1 MCHNIIINLFYFP
14 FSFLLLPNIQI
25 EINNHPTVTIF
36 LCVQIQKLKWPNS
49 ILSTQKKEWNKIF
62 LIPYFHDNSVS
73 LSFSLYSG
81 LIEEQI
87 KTKG

>member
-1 MCHNIIINLFYFP
+1 MC
-14 FSFLLLPNIQI
+14 PNTKI
-25 EINNHPTVTIF
+25 EMAKF
-36 LCVQIQKLKWPNS
+36 NS
-49 ILSTQKKEWNKIF
+49 IHKKKKEWNKIF